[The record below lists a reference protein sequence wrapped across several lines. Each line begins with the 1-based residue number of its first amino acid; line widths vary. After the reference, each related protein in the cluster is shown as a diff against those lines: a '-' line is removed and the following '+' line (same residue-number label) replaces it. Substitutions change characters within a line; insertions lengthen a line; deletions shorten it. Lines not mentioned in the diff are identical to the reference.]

1 MAMLFGQK
9 FTRSDLLQRVGNIFQ
24 VAGVRLMTLED
35 GWIYFIHGWTQV
47 IGEAFNIDSLV
58 KSLFTRHCEEQ
69 SDEAIS

>member
-47 IGEAFNIDSLV
+47 IGEAFNIDITQNDIERLS
-58 KSLFTRHCEEQ
+58 
-69 SDEAIS
+69 AIAKKARE

>member
-9 FTRSDLLQRVGNIFQ
+9 FTRPDLLQRVGNIFQ

-47 IGEAFNIDSLV
+47 IGEAFNIDGFV
-58 KSLFTRHCEEQ
+58 KSFMDGHCEE
-69 SDEAIS
+69 